1 VLRNVDCIALRT
13 ESDGI
18 LAANPEPPSVLSLN
32 FGGRKR
38 CTLKPC
44 VDMGDMVGV
53 DTCVNIG
60 DRGLDV
66 KTVVERVSV
75 NMGDNNII
83 VKTVVERVSVNMGDN
98 NIFVKT
104 VVEKGFVNTEK
115 GEGHV
120 RIVYE
125 PKTISIMI

>member
-1 VLRNVDCIALRT
+1 MLRNVDCIALRT

-44 VDMGDMVGV
+44 VNMGDGGI
-53 DTCVNIG
+53 N
-60 DRGLDV
+60 V

-75 NMGDNNII
+75 NMGDTNII
-83 VKTVVERVSVNMGDN
+83 VKTVVERVSVNMGDRGLS
-98 NIFVKT
+98 VKT
-104 VVEKGFVNTEK
+104 
-115 GEGHV
+115 
-120 RIVYE
+120 VYE